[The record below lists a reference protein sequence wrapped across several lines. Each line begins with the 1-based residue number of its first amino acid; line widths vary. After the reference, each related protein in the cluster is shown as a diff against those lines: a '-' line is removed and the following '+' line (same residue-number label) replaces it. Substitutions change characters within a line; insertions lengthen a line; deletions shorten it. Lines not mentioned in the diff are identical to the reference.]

1 MPDAA
6 SRNVLVTAFLVGGVS
21 WLTSTVVNLDRLSD
35 NGPLMREARDKTD
48 ARNDT
53 SVAND
58 LKDIRDRLGRLE
70 SKECPR

>member
-1 MPDAA
+1 MPDTA
-6 SRNVLVTAFLVGGVS
+6 SRNVLVTALLVGGVS
-21 WLTSTVVNLDRLSD
+21 WLTNTVVTLDRLSD

-58 LKDIRDRLGRLE
+58 MKDIRDRLGRLE
-70 SKECPR
+70 SRDCTR